1 MTYLPTP
8 EPGAPGAN
16 VDPLGEGLMRLF
28 PDGFAALLA
37 PAAALP
43 ASLLMVP
50 FGELPVVLVELP
62 VVFVE
67 LPVVVPLVVP
77 LAAEPP
83 AVEPPPT
90 EPPADCA
97 SATVL
102 ESASAV
108 ANPTVASLM
117 VISFFGGHGQTDHTG

>member
-1 MTYLPTP
+1 
-8 EPGAPGAN
+8 
-16 VDPLGEGLMRLF
+16 MRLF

-50 FGELPVVLVELP
+50 FGELP

-108 ANPTVASLM
+108 ANPTVAGLM
-117 VISFFGGHGQTDHTG
+117 VFSFFGGHGQTDHTG